1 MTTEQIGEQPQT
13 EPRGQ
18 PRARA
23 VFSTEDFALMKEA
36 VGAFIA
42 TVDDEPRLSKLAA
55 LYHRL
60 GRIG

>member
-1 MTTEQIGEQPQT
+1 MTDQDDQARQQPREQT
-13 EPRGQ
+13 
-18 PRARA
+18 RARA

-36 VGAFIA
+36 VGAFIT

>member
-1 MTTEQIGEQPQT
+1 MTTDDQPREQA
-13 EPRGQ
+13 
-18 PRARA
+18 RARA